1 MAHFAEINTDN
12 IVVSVVTVSNEVLL
26 SDGIENEELGIDLLE
41 SISGHRR
48 WVQTSYNSNFRLNY
62 AGIGYSYQ
70 KNLDRFIPPCPA
82 EGYIFDDTTATWKNS
97 LTN

>member
-12 IVVSVVTVSNEVLL
+12 IVISVVAVSNAALL
-26 SDGIENEELGIDLLE
+26 LDGVEEEELGIDLLE

-48 WVQTSYNSNFRLNY
+48 WVQTSYNNNFRLNY

-70 KNLDRFIPPCPA
+70 KDLDRFIPPCPA
-82 EGYIFDDTTATWKNS
+82 EGYVFDEATATWKNN